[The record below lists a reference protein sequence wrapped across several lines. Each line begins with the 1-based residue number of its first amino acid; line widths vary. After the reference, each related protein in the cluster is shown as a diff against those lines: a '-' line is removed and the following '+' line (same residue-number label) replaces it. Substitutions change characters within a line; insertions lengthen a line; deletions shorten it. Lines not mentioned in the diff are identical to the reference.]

1 MKKEHMLN
9 RIMAVILAAVLALP
23 VSVFAVD
30 EVSPEAELQAEPA
43 APASELAADEE
54 DQETEQPGA
63 VIDSLVED
71 LEPMI
76 GFLENVT
83 IDENPSGTVEINW
96 NEYDGAVYYEI
107 SSPKI
112 NNGSAIRMKGTS
124 HTFTGL
130 EHGAVYDFVI
140 VALDW
145 NERVIAQ
152 SAISIETVPF
162 RVSFIE
168 SLYRTLRSMTVTPE
182 IKLNWNL
189 TSMINEDNDGYAVV
203 QGGCTDGSYAYYL
216 MVSTSTQ
223 HGRVLKVRISNGSVV
238 ARSGVLNTWHGNGMT
253 YDSKRNKLVVIAR
266 EHRKQEITLI
276 DARTL
281 KITRQENVKYNYY
294 ANSNYFTRTHQERGL
309 AAIAYVEKYDCYI
322 VLQRN
327 YHNLMIFDPDTF
339 EAIGLV
345 YTTIT
350 EAFPGTYQAMDAD
363 EKYVYL
369 LLSYYNDG
377 DQVQEDNVILALDW
391 NSENLLPVANASKS
405 KDPKYVEKPW
415 YCNNNKSGRPDA
427 VIRLNT
433 AHEAENIFHTT
444 DKNGNEKFYLSEYYG
459 HYVRSNGR
467 TYFKRDN
474 FVYYLGIL

>member
-1 MKKEHMLN
+1 MLN

-23 VSVFAVD
+23 VSAFAAD

-43 APASELAADEE
+43 ALASELATDDES
-54 DQETEQPGA
+54 QETEYPDSDTES
-63 VIDSLVED
+63 IDSLVEK
-71 LEPMI
+71 LEPKI
-76 GFLENVT
+76 GLLENVT
-83 IDENPSGTVEINW
+83 IDENPSGTVDISW
-96 NEYDGAVYYEI
+96 DEYDGAYFYEI

-130 EHGAVYDFVI
+130 EHGVVYDFVI

-152 SAISIETVPF
+152 SAVSIETVPF

-168 SLYRTLRSMTVTPE
+168 SLYRTLRSMTVTPKS
-182 IKLNWNL
+182 KLNGNL
-189 TSMINEDNDGYAVV
+189 TSMINEDDDGYAVV
-203 QGGCTDGSYAYYL
+203 QGGCTDGTYAYYL

-223 HGRVLKVRISNGSVV
+223 HGRILKVRISNNSVV

-294 ANSNYFTRTHQERGL
+294 ANSSSFTRTHQERGL

-327 YHNLMIFDPDTF
+327 YHNLIIFDPDTF

-350 EAFPGTYQAMDAD
+350 AAFPGTYQAMDAD

-377 DQVQEDNVILALDW
+377 DQVQKDNVILALDW

-405 KDPKYVEKPW
+405 KDPKYVENPW

-433 AHEAENIFHTT
+433 NHEAENIYHTT
-444 DKNGNEKFYLSEYYG
+444 DKNGNEHFYLSEYYG
-459 HYVRSNGR
+459 HYVNSR
-467 TYFKRDN
+467 YKRDN